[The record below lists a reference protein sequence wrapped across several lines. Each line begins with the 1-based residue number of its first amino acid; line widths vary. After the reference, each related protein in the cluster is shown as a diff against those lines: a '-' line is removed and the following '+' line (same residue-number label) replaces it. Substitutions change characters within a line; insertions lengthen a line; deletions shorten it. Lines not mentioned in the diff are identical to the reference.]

1 MLLYVTQI
9 IVQPIVND
17 QFGVFI
23 SLSMLSLR
31 EIYIVI
37 VIIIAGTIIGT
48 IPAYRAYRQ
57 SLIDGLMMRN

>member
-1 MLLYVTQI
+1 
-9 IVQPIVND
+9 
-17 QFGVFI
+17 
-23 SLSMLSLR
+23 MLSLR